1 MEKEVENTQ
10 QKILNVSTEMF
21 VERGYQSVS
30 MREIAEACGLSKPG
44 LYYYFTNKQDLFLAI
59 LDSQL
64 EVLSQLIASIQAQAE
79 TAREKIRTF
88 IVSVLTESTHQSAL
102 IRLGTHEMTNL
113 DDGIRKEFYQ
123 RYQDKFLSPL
133 AGMIR
138 TGIDSGEIRSIE
150 PDQGV
155 WALLGLVFPYL
166 NRIGPSK
173 DQVQATAAFI
183 ESVFFDGLA
192 AK

>member
-44 LYYYFTNKQDLFLAI
+44 LYYYFTNKQDLFLEI

-64 EVLSQLIASIQAQAE
+64 EVLSQLIASIQAQ
-79 TAREKIRTF
+79 TVTSRERIRIF

-102 IRLGTHEMTNL
+102 IRLGTHEMSNL
-113 DDGIRKEFYQ
+113 EDVIRNEFYQ
-123 RYQDKFLSPL
+123 RYQQKFLSPL
-133 AGMIR
+133 AGLIQA
-138 TGIDSGEIRSIE
+138 GIDSGEIRSIE

-155 WALLGLVFPYL
+155 WALLGLIFPYL
-166 NRIGPSK
+166 NRIGPS
-173 DQVQATAAFI
+173 DEQVQATAAFI
-183 ESVFFDGLA
+183 ENVLFDGIA

>member
-10 QKILNVSTEMF
+10 QKILNVSTELF
-21 VERGYQSVS
+21 VDKGYLSVS

-64 EVLSQLIASIQAQAE
+64 EVLSQLITSIQAQAGS
-79 TAREKIRTF
+79 ARERIQKF

-102 IRLGTHEMTNL
+102 IRLGTHEMANL
-113 DDGIRKEFYQ
+113 DDSIRKEFYQ
-123 RYQDKFLSPL
+123 RYQEKFLSPL
-133 AGMIR
+133 ARMIQ
-138 TGIDSGEIRSIE
+138 TGIDIGEIRPIE

-155 WALLGLVFPYL
+155 WALLGLIFPYL
-166 NRIGPSK
+166 NRIGPS
-173 DQVQATAAFI
+173 DEQVQATAVFI
-183 ESVFFDGLA
+183 ESVLFDGIA
-192 AK
+192 AN